1 MTRVFSREL
10 LEQKLDWNGFKKK
23 IGESRLAMEIINNFF
38 EELCFKEQKN
48 RIVARGGFRS
58 REIGFGLKFQCVLI
72 LFEMIQ

>member
-23 IGESRLAMEIINNFF
+23 IGESRLSMEIINNFF

-48 RIVARGGFRS
+48 RIVARGGFRVK
-58 REIGFGLKFQCVLI
+58 RDWFRVEISVCFNSV
-72 LFEMIQ
+72 